1 MQVHVETVL
10 CRSLAWK
17 SELIWDRELRAGR
30 MFKCRKQFE
39 KLMEPGQ
46 IGPVKT
52 RNRIIKTANGTS
64 FMDFDTQGPGD
75 RMVAYYER
83 LAKGGVGYLMV
94 ESCGVE
100 YPQGFITCTMT
111 ARSCL
116 GACSC
121 TLKATSYIPAFAR
134 IADAAHKH
142 GCPCAVQLQHS
153 GAWNPT
159 GLLPKRDTAI
169 SSAFT
174 KAEFPGPDFSR
185 VPGHDSRRS
194 RGHD

>member
-1 MQVHVETVL
+1 MTQ
-10 CRSLAWK
+10 
-17 SELIWDRELRAGR
+17 
-30 MFKCRKQFE
+30 QFE
-39 KLMEPGQ
+39 RLMQPGQ

-83 LAKGGVGYLMV
+83 LAKGGVGYLIV
-94 ESCGVE
+94 ESCGVQ
-100 YPQGFITCTMT
+100 YPEGIQHVHYDGEKL
-111 ARSCL
+111 L
-116 GACSC
+116 GGVQ
-121 TLKATSYIPAFAR
+121 LHIDDDQYIPAFAR

-142 GCPCAVQLQHS
+142 GCPCAVQLQHA

-169 SSAFT
+169 ASAF
-174 KAEFPGPDFSR
+174 KKGEFPGPDFSECR
-185 VPGHDSRRS
+185 AMTHDEVEAMIEIWI
-194 RGHD
+194 